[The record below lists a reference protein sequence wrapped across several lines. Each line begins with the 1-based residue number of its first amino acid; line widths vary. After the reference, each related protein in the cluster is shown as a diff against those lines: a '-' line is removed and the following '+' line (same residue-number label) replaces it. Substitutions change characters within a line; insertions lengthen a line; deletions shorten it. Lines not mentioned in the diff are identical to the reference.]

1 MLEGED
7 NISIAKD
14 CEILKSQLVLPKE
27 RRKKGIAHV
36 LILKKFPHRR
46 QMKNKHIRD
55 IIEKYPLLCSKD
67 QVRTFSCR

>member
-27 RRKKGIAHV
+27 RRKKGIVHD

-46 QMKNKHIRD
+46 QMKIS
-55 IIEKYPLLCSKD
+55 I
-67 QVRTFSCR
+67 